1 MHYHRHHPPGSD
13 DNCTGE
19 QADSEHQGDPSAGG
33 GAGGGTGGEK
43 VDDLFTNSCKSF
55 EEQKLCNS
63 SWRTCATC
71 ATLNAYLKASSS

>member
-33 GAGGGTGGEK
+33 GAGGGTGGGE
-43 VDDLFTNSCKSF
+43 VDDFFTKQEF
-55 EEQKLCNS
+55 
-63 SWRTCATC
+63 
-71 ATLNAYLKASSS
+71 